1 MDNHISSVSKS
12 VRCIDYAIANS
23 VLYRITKKYISKLH
37 KAQNL
42 LPCVVTGCLQPGLYT
57 VLQQLHWLPIE
68 YHIKFKIASITFHT
82 LHHFSQPACLYSA
95 VHAHHST
102 CSLGLS
108 DTNLLSVP
116 FVCTTF
122 DARSFSVGA
131 PKVCNSLPAALQM
144 CTSPDTSCHDLKTH
158 YSSGVPVR
166 LTPFSLCLR
175 FSFCWPLCV
184 NCAWIIYVLSYLLTY
199 LLTCKPADESVVCFT
214 VHLWVCVCMYE
225 GIVDLLRDV
234 FWQNRFYVE
243 TKLKTDLATE
253 LKNLFISVV
262 SDRHITALIRKW
274 CCFSV
279 K

>member
-1 MDNHISSVSKS
+1 MTRYCRVCATSGINVAESETWPSVSVLATDISISVLGITLEKNLSMDNHISSVSKS

-158 YSSGVPVR
+158 Y
-166 LTPFSLCLR
+166 
-175 FSFCWPLCV
+175 
-184 NCAWIIYVLSYLLTY
+184 
-199 LLTCKPADESVVCFT
+199 
-214 VHLWVCVCMYE
+214 
-225 GIVDLLRDV
+225 
-234 FWQNRFYVE
+234 
-243 TKLKTDLATE
+243 
-253 LKNLFISVV
+253 
-262 SDRHITALIRKW
+262 
-274 CCFSV
+274 
-279 K
+279 